1 MMAKVERILREPILD
16 KEYKDVEE
24 VETRDKWHNK
34 ILEKEGWVR
43 IADGNTKTSFES
55 NIRSLFVFDFV
66 A

>member
-34 ILEKEGWVR
+34 ILEKEG
-43 IADGNTKTSFES
+43 
-55 NIRSLFVFDFV
+55 
-66 A
+66 